1 MSVFADSNSTK
12 KYGDGTKSSAGALKD
27 SILANEL
34 KLYKKRVASQY
45 QLLKPSRIKD
55 INGKVWI
62 SAKVDGEC
70 WFLLKKGNNLAFSSY
85 NGRVIENVP
94 ALAEATKLLSNIK
107 GDLIVAGELFSSG
120 ENKFDEMKSLAS
132 ETGIGVF
139 EGCR

>member
-70 WFLLKKGNNLAFSSY
+70 WFLLKKGNNLAFSSHQTCFH
-85 NGRVIENVP
+85 RKKIIHRP
-94 ALAEATKLLSNIK
+94 LSNHP
-107 GDLIVAGELFSSG
+107 
-120 ENKFDEMKSLAS
+120 
-132 ETGIGVF
+132 
-139 EGCR
+139 

>member
-34 KLYKKRVASQY
+34 KLYKKRVASKY
-45 QLLKPSRIKD
+45 QIVKPSRIGKD

-70 WFLLKKGNNLAFSSY
+70 WFLLKKGNDLAFSSY
-85 NGRVIENVP
+85 NGRVIENVA
-94 ALAEATKLLSNIK
+94 ALKEATK
-107 GDLIVAGELFSSG
+107 
-120 ENKFDEMKSLAS
+120 
-132 ETGIGVF
+132 
-139 EGCR
+139 